1 MLKTTMWCNYIK
13 KDIEIE
19 TNGEISPGTNNIVA
33 KGLLK
38 KSGCPFWGDCCYSK
52 NTMSCDAFASLPN
65 EFTL

>member
-38 KSGCPFWGDCCYSK
+38 KALSQQMVDF
-52 NTMSCDAFASLPN
+52 
-65 EFTL
+65 